1 MNWIVSEYMEFI
13 FYSNKY
19 NSLNSLILPTISIP
33 SALISACITR
43 WPPSSLPIPMDM
55 RDWILRCFSIQRAAM
70 LLSRQVLFHGVAA
83 LALAMLSR
91 IKMVALRLRSGW
103 QVELVFWG
111 LFLSNGNILR
121 KGRTSKTILARR
133 SQKKA
138 SEKKSFSFRLKEKNL
153 VALCKKVLGV
163 RC

>member
-1 MNWIVSEYMEFI
+1 
-13 FYSNKY
+13 
-19 NSLNSLILPTISIP
+19 
-33 SALISACITR
+33 
-43 WPPSSLPIPMDM
+43 
-55 RDWILRCFSIQRAAM
+55 M

-83 LALAMLSR
+83 LALAMLSLMR
-91 IKMVALRLRSGW
+91 V
-103 QVELVFWG
+103 VELVASIKLVDWG